1 MLYSRFKNLL
11 TEGLVRVV
19 GRPDGIHIE
28 TYTLTHSLMKQML
41 IRNERLRLASYQAGQ
56 KTRPD
61 PQLAFQAFPCSY
73 FWRFA
78 RGSVYTF

>member
-28 TYTLTHSLMKQML
+28 TYTLTHSLMKHML
-41 IRNERLRLASYQAGQ
+41 TRNERLRLASYQAGQ

-61 PQLAFQAFPCSY
+61 LQLYDSH
-73 FWRFA
+73 
-78 RGSVYTF
+78 G